1 MRSNKTIIVTAA
13 IALCLTLFS
22 CGTKKSVTGGGASS
36 VVKTGN
42 ADEQEAQRMSFLR
55 TVYDNEA
62 YANCL
67 SSKIKFTLTSG
78 KKDVTVAGSLK
89 MKKDEV
95 IRIQLTPFGL
105 MEVGRLEFTKDYV
118 LIMDRINH
126 EYVKAAYT
134 DVDFLSRNG
143 LDFYALQA
151 LFWNKL
157 YVPGT
162 QKITD
167 SSLKNFSVTF
177 SESKPVGE
185 ISLLRNDMKYQWT
198 ANRSTG
204 QILDVDVM
212 YSSKANGTTKVQC
225 LYDTFLPL
233 GTKKFPANMT
243 LKLNSDLVKSGK
255 TMALNIAM
263 GDFDTAD
270 GWETK
275 TQVSSKYKKVS
286 VEDVMNRL
294 LSL

>member
-1 MRSNKTIIVTAA
+1 MKTDD
-13 IALCLTLFS
+13 
-22 CGTKKSVTGGGASS
+22 
-36 VVKTGN
+36 
-42 ADEQEAQRMSFLR
+42 ADKQEAQRMTFLR
-55 TVYDNEA
+55 KVYDNEA

-78 KKDVTVAGSLK
+78 QKDITVAGSLK

-167 SSLKNFSVTF
+167 SSLKNFSVTLNDG
-177 SESKPVGE
+177 SDGGL
-185 ISLLRNDMKYQWT
+185 ISLVRGGMSYAWNADK
-198 ANRSTG
+198 SSG
-204 QILDVDVM
+204 QIRSVEVT
-212 YSSKANGTTKVQC
+212 YNSKANGTTKVQC
-225 LYDTFLPL
+225 LYGSFKAL

-255 TMALNIAM
+255 TMSLNIAM

-270 GWETK
+270 GWETS
-275 TQVSSKYKKVS
+275 TTVSSKYKKVG

>member
-1 MRSNKTIIVTAA
+1 MRSNKTIIITVA

-22 CGTKKSVTGGGASS
+22 CGTKKSVTDGGASS
-36 VVKTGN
+36 VVKTDK
-42 ADEQEAQRMSFLR
+42 ADEQEAQRMGFLR

-167 SSLKNFSVTF
+167 SSLKNFTVTF
-177 SESKPVGE
+177 SDNKPAGE
-185 ISLLRNDMKYQWT
+185 ISLQRDNMKYQWT

-204 QILDVDVM
+204 QILDVDVT
-212 YSSKANGTTKVQC
+212 YSSKAHGTTKVQC
-225 LYDTFLPL
+225 LYGTFQPL

-243 LKLNSDLVKSGK
+243 LKLNSDLVKDGK

-263 GDFDTAD
+263 GDFDTTD
-270 GWETK
+270 GWETQ

>member
-1 MRSNKTIIVTAA
+1 MAA
-13 IALCLTLFS
+13 IALCITLFS
-22 CGTKKSVTGGGASS
+22 CGTKKGVTGGGASS

-42 ADEQEAQRMSFLR
+42 ADEQEAQRMAFLR

-78 KKDVTVAGSLK
+78 KKDITVAGSLK

-185 ISLLRNDMKYQWT
+185 ISLQRDNMKYQWT

-204 QILDVDVM
+204 QILDVDVT
-212 YSSKANGTTKVQC
+212 YSSKVHGTTKVQC
-225 LYDTFLPL
+225 LYGTFLPL

-243 LKLNSDLVKSGK
+243 LKLNSDLVKDGK

-270 GWETK
+270 GWDTQ